1 MAEVSGQ
8 DLDLELRDKLRL
20 LDISLREFG
29 KRGRAYAE
37 AERDY
42 RVADQLESRREDLEK
57 FVSGIQRFTVG
68 LAKKVLIER
77 AGGQPVTIISDICR
91 GNAEI
96 ADLRFKRDVAEVD
109 YKAAQEAINSYKLQ
123 IKILEA
129 QRAREWG
136 A

>member
-42 RVADQLESRREDLEK
+42 RVAM
-57 FVSGIQRFTVG
+57 
-68 LAKKVLIER
+68 AKKVLIER

-109 YKAAQEAINSYKLQ
+109 YKATQEAINSYKLQ

-136 A
+136 V

>member
-1 MAEVSGQ
+1 M
-8 DLDLELRDKLRL
+8 
-20 LDISLREFG
+20 
-29 KRGRAYAE
+29 
-37 AERDY
+37 
-42 RVADQLESRREDLEK
+42 
-57 FVSGIQRFTVG
+57 
-68 LAKKVLIER
+68 
-77 AGGQPVTIISDICR
+77 TIISDICR

>member
-1 MAEVSGQ
+1 MMAEVSGQ

-42 RVADQLESRREDLEK
+42 RVAM
-57 FVSGIQRFTVG
+57 
-68 LAKKVLIER
+68 AKKVLIER
-77 AGGQPVTIISDICR
+77 AGGQPVTNISDICR
-91 GNAEI
+91 GNAEM